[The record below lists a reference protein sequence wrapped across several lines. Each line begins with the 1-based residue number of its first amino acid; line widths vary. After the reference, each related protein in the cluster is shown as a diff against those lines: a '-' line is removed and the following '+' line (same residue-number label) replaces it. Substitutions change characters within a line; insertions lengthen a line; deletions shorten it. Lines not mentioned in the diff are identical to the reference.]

1 MAKFKPY
8 NQIKPFTGEFRGI
21 QFHIE
26 TETSET
32 GQRLALFELPF
43 KEEFEE
49 QHLGRAR
56 RKWKVSAFLIG
67 HDQEDK
73 LEKLQAA
80 CEANMAGVLTLP
92 TNIYTMAECK
102 VFIKKVQA
110 NKIGQID
117 LDFEFVE
124 CSKPAPPKV
133 TIKPNLLDFIK
144 SKLSAI
150 KKFIKDL
157 KDFADAVMD
166 YVHKINGIIDEVIG
180 IVRAALDVIG
190 AVAQVVCDAV
200 NVLKR
205 VKNLINAI
213 KNSPERIAKLLSGAI
228 SAINSVLSG
237 KAFEDKDGVLDGI
250 IPSKTMLNNKV
261 KSNVSPS
268 KVDNNFK
275 AAIKKLDIQAEP
287 KPQTELEA
295 TRRVS
300 KLKELQEEKDIDKL
314 KEFNKAN
321 KSDTHLA
328 KEKTAQHLKTVTL
341 IDACIYATEATFE
354 TKKSANDYQKFLVK
368 SIDTEIKRLEIE
380 LNQNINIER
389 KIKIIDPKADGIDN
403 IEILELIDN
412 LKNVRFNIL
421 LPFDVISSNENEA
434 QYFKVNKEDNLINV
448 IFNQT
453 KSIENIDK
461 ILELNQIS
469 NLFNIEK
476 NKILEL
482 S

>member
-8 NQIKPFTGEFRGI
+8 DQIKPFIGEFRGI

-26 TETSET
+26 VKTSEH

-43 KEEFEE
+43 KEEFET

-67 HDQEDK
+67 HDQDDK
-73 LEKLQAA
+73 LAKLEAA
-80 CEANMAGVLTLP
+80 CEASMEGVLTLP
-92 TNIYTMAECK
+92 NVHTMAECK
-102 VFIKKVQA
+102 TLVNKVQA

-133 TIKPNLLDFIK
+133 SIKPNLLDFIK
-144 SKLSAI
+144 AKLSAI

-157 KDFADAVMD
+157 KDFADAAMD
-166 YVHKINGIIDEVIG
+166 YVHKINGIIDEAIG

-190 AVAQVVCDAV
+190 AAAQVVCDAV
-200 NVLKR
+200 NILKR
-205 VKNLINAI
+205 VKKLINDI
-213 KNSPERIAKLLSGAI
+213 KNAPERIAKLLSGAI
-228 SAINSVLSG
+228 SAINSILSG
-237 KAFEDKDGVLDGI
+237 KAFEDKDGTLNEI

-261 KSNVSPS
+261 KSNVNSTQVS
-268 KVDNNFK
+268 NNFQN
-275 AAIKKLDIQAEP
+275 AILKLNISAEP
-287 KPQTELEA
+287 KPITELEA
-295 TRRVS
+295 TKKVS
-300 KLKELQEEKDIDKL
+300 KLKELQEAKDIDKL
-314 KEFNKAN
+314 KEFNKAT
-321 KSDTHLA
+321 KSETNIA
-328 KEKTAQHLKTVTL
+328 AEKTAQHIKTITL
-341 IDACIYATEATFE
+341 IDACIYATEAAFE

-368 SIDTEIKRLEIE
+368 SIDAEIKRLEIE

-389 KIKIIDPKADGIDN
+389 RIKRIDPKADGIDN
-403 IEILELIDN
+403 TEILELIDN
-412 LKNVRFNIL
+412 LKNIRFNIL

-482 S
+482 C